1 MTPGR
6 AARALLAV
14 VLGLFVTSLPAGAAP
29 ETDPFAQV
37 RIVPA
42 PAGPSG
48 AAPGGV
54 AAGSGGDPRAAQIQA
69 RLRQSVAA
77 MAAAPAGG
85 QAGKA
90 RPPDELTRAISD
102 LKRRLGP
109 AVEVQTRRPAGTPR
123 LIRAAALE
131 RGTGAVAS
139 AAGDEQTARAFLRKN
154 RGVLRLDDPDREL
167 VLDRRDT
174 DDLGRRHLRFSQT
187 HLGLPVW
194 PADLIVH
201 IDPRGNVDV
210 VNGAFIPTPRRVPA
224 VPVVDAD
231 QATASARGHVPDG
244 EAATAG
250 APTLIV
256 YGPGHRPARL
266 AWKLELAASAAS
278 HWVVVVDALTG
289 GVLTA
294 FNDVHDAGVP
304 GSGVDLFG
312 VGRAL
317 NVFPQGGQFFM
328 VDTSKPMFDQTST
341 PPNVNNTRGGIFV
354 LDAAHSQTTAS
365 ILTSTSA
372 NGGFLADGVSAAFNL
387 AQTYDYYLARHNRN
401 SIDGAGG
408 TILGVVRFDQN
419 LANAFWN
426 NEQRTMFFGDAD
438 RYAGSTDVVGHEM
451 THGVTFFTAKL
462 VYQDQAGALNEAFSD
477 IFGEMV
483 EARASANGTNDWLIG
498 TQLAR
503 PLRNLANPG
512 ALSVL
517 GRPYP
522 SRMSEFRVM
531 TEDNGGVH
539 INSTIIGHAYFLL
552 VEGLP
557 GGGIGR
563 TDAERIFYRALTTH
577 LVANSQFIDAR
588 LACVQSAVELFGAG
602 SPQAA
607 KTAQA
612 FDAVE
617 IFDGEGTPDPPTKG
631 HATGPDATIF
641 TFFDAGVGAFFLGRR
656 EAALGDGPDGT
667 ILTQFGVAPTRASV
681 ARHPQIGGLVAY
693 VDDLDDIC
701 LIATDGRSPETCLGF
716 QGTAFS
722 VAVNRDGSQ
731 FAFVLRD
738 QGGHPTNSISVI
750 DLRPGGVDRDFVLR
764 APVLDGTTI
773 DAILQ
778 ADSMTFTSTSTE
790 IVYDAL
796 NVLRLTDGTRVGAW
810 SIYSIDILT
819 GTIHTVAPPVPG
831 LDIGFPALGQ
841 TSDTTVAFEAA
852 NSANGQSVVFAGNL
866 NTGDVVRV
874 SPPSGVFS
882 APFYTGDD
890 TGIIYS
896 QGDGTP
902 TGSSLVRQ
910 AIGPDRLTPTG
921 APTPWLFDA
930 NFGVIYRAGSVLV
943 SDFVTGFYNDV
954 LGRTPAPSEVV
965 AWTDFLLANPTP
977 AAASA
982 MAHGFLDG
990 PEFLSKPRTH
1000 AQFVT
1005 ILYRVFLEREPDGPG
1020 LAGWVGS
1027 LLDGFDSA
1035 LPGFVNSQEFRSL
1048 LPSFQDRSRVDA
1060 VVQRLYVQV
1069 LGRAPSPSELSAWTD
1084 YIVATGDLLGVARGF
1099 FRSDEFNSRPRT
1111 LAQHVVIL
1119 YRTFLGRDPSA
1130 AEIGPWVDYH
1140 ESFRINV
1147 ENFFIGSA
1155 EFQNHFASLF
1165 R

>member
-1 MTPGR
+1 M
-6 AARALLAV
+6 
-14 VLGLFVTSLPAGAAP
+14 
-29 ETDPFAQV
+29 
-37 RIVPA
+37 
-42 PAGPSG
+42 
-48 AAPGGV
+48 
-54 AAGSGGDPRAAQIQA
+54 
-69 RLRQSVAA
+69 
-77 MAAAPAGG
+77 
-85 QAGKA
+85 
-90 RPPDELTRAISD
+90 
-102 LKRRLGP
+102 
-109 AVEVQTRRPAGTPR
+109 
-123 LIRAAALE
+123 IRGAALE
-131 RGTGAVAS
+131 RGTSGVAT

-154 RGVLRLDDPDREL
+154 RGVLRLDDPDREM

-231 QATASARGHVPDG
+231 QATATARGRVPDG
-244 EAATAG
+244 EAATLG
-250 APTLIV
+250 APELIV

-266 AWKLELAASAAS
+266 AWKLALAGSAAS

-294 FNDVHDAGVP
+294 FNDVHHAGVP

-312 VGRAL
+312 VGRTL
-317 NVFPQGGQFFM
+317 NVFPQGAQFFM
-328 VDTSKPMFDQTST
+328 VDTSKPMFDPTST
-341 PPNVNNTRGGIFV
+341 PPAVNTTRGGIFV

-365 ILTSTSA
+365 ILASTSA
-372 NGGFLADGVSAAFNL
+372 TGGFLADGVSAAFNL
-387 AQTYDYYLARHNRN
+387 AQTYDYFLTRHNRN

-426 NEQRTMFFGDAD
+426 NEQRTMFFGDGD

-451 THGVTFFTAKL
+451 AHGVTFFTAKL
-462 VYQDQAGALNEAFSD
+462 VYQDQPGALNEAFSD

-483 EARASANGTNDWLIG
+483 EARATGTNDWLIG
-498 TQLAR
+498 SQLTR
-503 PLRNLANPG
+503 PLRNIANPG
-512 ALSVL
+512 SLSVL

-531 TEDNGGVH
+531 SEDNGGVH
-539 INSTIIGHAYFLL
+539 INSTIIGHAFFLL

-557 GGGIGR
+557 GAIGR

-607 KTAQA
+607 KTAEA
-612 FDAVE
+612 FNAVE

-641 TFFDAGVGAFFLGRR
+641 TYFDAGVGAYFLGRR

-667 ILTQFGVAPTRASV
+667 VLTQFSVAPTRASV
-681 ARHPQIGGLVAY
+681 GRHPQIGGLVAF

-716 QGTAFS
+716 PGTVFS
-722 VAVNRDGSQ
+722 VAVNRDGSL

-738 QGGHPTNSISVI
+738 PTGQPTNGISII

-773 DAILQ
+773 DAIIQ
-778 ADSMTFTSTSTE
+778 ADSMVFTSAGTQL
-790 IVYDAL
+790 VYDAL
-796 NVLRLTDGTRVGAW
+796 NVLRLNDGTRVGAW
-810 SIYSIDILT
+810 SIYSIDVQT
-819 GTIHTVAPPVPG
+819 GTIHTVAPPVAG

-841 TSDTTVAFEAA
+841 TSDSTVAFEAA
-852 NSANGQSVVFAGNL
+852 NSANGQSVIFAGNL

-896 QGDGTP
+896 TGDATP
-902 TGSSLVRQ
+902 SDFSLVRQ

-921 APTPWLFDA
+921 AATPWLFDA
-930 NFGVIYRAGSVLV
+930 HFGVIYRTGSVAV
-943 SDFVTGFYNDV
+943 ADFVTGFYNDA

-965 AWTDFLLANPTP
+965 AWADFLLTNPTP

-982 MAHGFLDG
+982 MAHEFLDG
-990 PEFLSKPRTH
+990 PEFLSKARTH
-1000 AQFVT
+1000 EQFVT

-1020 LAGWVGS
+1020 LAGWVGN
-1027 LLDGFDSA
+1027 LLDGFDTA

-1048 LPSFQDRSRVDA
+1048 LPSLQDRTRVDA
-1060 VVQRLYVQV
+1060 VVLRLYLQV
-1069 LGRAPSPSELSAWTD
+1069 LGRAPNPSELSAWTD

-1099 FRSDEFNSRPRT
+1099 FRSAEFNNRART

-1119 YRTFLGRDPSA
+1119 YRTFLGRNPAPS
-1130 AEIGPWVDYH
+1130 EIGPWVDYLQ
-1140 ESFRINV
+1140 SFRTEV
-1147 ENFFIGSA
+1147 ENFFIASP